1 MELTQQ
7 DFEERLSRAAD
18 GDATDEDRRLI
29 KHYRAQGYQHRD
41 EPADGSWL
49 TGQQQTPV
57 SDEDPDGGSATDQ
70 YTSMEYRD
78 LQALTRQ
85 RGLNAGG
92 SATDLIKR
100 LRENDEKTKPKE

>member
-49 TGQQQTPV
+49 TGQQTPV
-57 SDEDPDGGSATDQ
+57 NNETPDESDNDQ
-70 YTSMEYRD
+70 YASMEYRD

-100 LRENDEKTKPKE
+100 LRENDEKTKAKE

>member
-29 KHYRAQGYQHRD
+29 KHYRDQGYQHRD

-49 TGQQQTPV
+49 ASQQQTPV
-57 SDEDPDGGSATDQ
+57 NNETPDESDNDSYA
-70 YTSMEYRD
+70 SMEYRD
-78 LQALTRQ
+78 LQSLTRQ